1 MRIEVRQQELFDC
14 GPACIAS
21 VCRHYG
27 MRISLE
33 RISRLCGTTAEG
45 TTCAGMIHALESL
58 GFQVR
63 ALKTNNEGLDDL
75 RRPAIAHVILD
86 GRTHFVVIVRVTATV
101 VEFIDPEHGKIKK
114 RPRITFQSWWT
125 GSLIE
130 IKPTEALKFTKHDPS
145 SFRKIMNMVYPQ
157 RGSVITTTLIGF
169 LNLPLIIMGAFV
181 IKELFDRVAHDRQIL
196 TLEGPILNLFLIL
209 IGAYLLRAAFRF
221 HAFKAINKC
230 IDVHLS
236 EYISKQPY
244 QTDPTTTNR
253 EAFCN
258 IKAIA
263 KFIHSTVPTTIV
275 SLTTIAALTCLMWT
289 WSTKLTMLV
298 VVLAP
303 IQMYIAKTAGLLFRK
318 QRQQSRSAQGQFFQ
332 HLQRVIHYGPSLFR
346 MEFATP
352 WLQKAKAL
360 LTQSVDARRERNE
373 TKLFAR
379 TLHGVITYA
388 SAVSVLWMGTTY
400 FITSWVTLG
409 KCIAFVLLV
418 PPVHKA
424 WLKVVSFSHFSRQAL
439 AAAENLE
446 PGSTLFEDR
455 AQNGPKGVAI
465 SSAPATKTHD
475 IEFDAVSFRYPKET
489 STAVSSVSFHLTP
502 ATISVIVGEPDS
514 GKSTLLK
521 LMTKEI
527 VPTEGSITLGGRDL
541 TTIDF
546 RGLNRFVTIATQ
558 QDEVLPATV
567 LENIVGFDPEPDWR
581 RIIDLSQ
588 SLGLRSHIDRLP
600 YGYHTPVGAGGE
612 FLSRCEIRK
621 LMIARAFYSD
631 RPIIL
636 LDDPTTGLDRSTQHA
651 LARLLVE
658 EKAKGKT
665 IVLVA
670 NNAPTLVIADQVLVL
685 EDGRLSAAQATP
697 VINFQ

>member
-1 MRIEVRQQELFDC
+1 MRIEVQQQELFDC

-33 RISRLCGTTAEG
+33 RISRLCGTTGEG
-45 TTCAGMIHALESL
+45 TTCAGLINALESL
-58 GFQVR
+58 GFQAR
-63 ALKTNNEGLDDL
+63 ALKTYNDGLDDL

-86 GRTHFVVIVRVTATV
+86 GRTHFVVIVRVTATM

-125 GSLIE
+125 GSLIVIE
-130 IKPTEALKFTKHDPS
+130 PTEALKFIKHDPS
-145 SFRKIMNMVYPQ
+145 SFRKIMNMVNPQ
-157 RGSVITTTLIGF
+157 RGALITVTLIGF
-169 LNLPLIIMGAFV
+169 LNLSFIIIGAFV
-181 IKELFDRVAHDRQIL
+181 VKGLFDRVAHDRQIL
-196 TLEGPILNLFLIL
+196 TFEGPILNLFLIL

-221 HAFKAINKC
+221 HTFKAINKW

-244 QTDPTTTNR
+244 QMGPTTANR
-253 EAFCN
+253 EAFRDV
-258 IKAIA
+258 KTIA
-263 KFIHSTVPTTIV
+263 KFIHSTVPATIV
-275 SLTTIAALTCLMWT
+275 SLTTIFSLTCLMWS
-289 WSTKLTMLV
+289 WSAKLTILV
-298 VVLAP
+298 VALAP
-303 IQMYIAKTAGLLFRK
+303 IQMYIVKTAGLLFRK
-318 QRQQSRSAQGQFFQ
+318 QQKQSSSTQDQFFQ
-332 HLQRVIHYGPSLFR
+332 HLQHLIHYGPSLFR
-346 MEFATP
+346 MESATP
-352 WLQKAKAL
+352 WLKKAKAL
-360 LTQSVDARRERNE
+360 LSQNFEARRERNE

-388 SAVSVLWMGTTY
+388 CAVSVLWMGTTY
-400 FITSWVTLG
+400 FITSWITLG
-409 KCIAFVLLV
+409 QCIAFVLLV
-418 PPVHKA
+418 PPIHKA

-446 PGSTLFEDR
+446 PAGTFEDVT
-455 AQNGPKGVAI
+455 QNSPSAVAV
-465 SSAPATKTHD
+465 SSAPTTKAHD

-502 ATISVIVGEPDS
+502 GTISVIVGEPDS

-521 LMTKEI
+521 LMTREI
-527 VPTEGSITLGGRDL
+527 VPTEGSIAVGGRDL
-541 TTIDF
+541 KTIDLKY
-546 RGLNRFVTIATQ
+546 LNRIVTIASQ
-558 QDEVLPATV
+558 QDEVLPCTV

-581 RIIDLSQ
+581 KIIDLSQ
-588 SLGLRSHIDRLP
+588 SLGLRAHIDRLP
-600 YGYHTPVGAGGE
+600 YGYHTRVGVGGE

-651 LARLLVE
+651 LARLLVN

-685 EDGRLSAAQATP
+685 EAGRLSAAQATP